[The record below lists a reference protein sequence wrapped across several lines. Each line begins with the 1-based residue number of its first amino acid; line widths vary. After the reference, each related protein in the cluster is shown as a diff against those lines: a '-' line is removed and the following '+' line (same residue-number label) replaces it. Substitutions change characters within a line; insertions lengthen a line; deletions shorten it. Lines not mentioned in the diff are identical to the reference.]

1 MKIFKVCLYIL
12 AITFLGC
19 REGEAMYF
27 EGGKVVPVHISFPS
41 AVFTAPDV
49 VGAGISSPLI
59 MNRAIS
65 LIDATP
71 AEAAIH
77 MSAYGF
83 DHKGII
89 NALKRAANRG
99 VHVFVLIDIS
109 REETQEQN
117 QPVIREL
124 QHAGAN
130 LVAKSFYNDASKS
143 AINHNKF
150 ILFSKLVTDR
160 DTAANIVFQTSHNF
174 TEADTKKVQDAVVL
188 QQEGLYKAYLNYWTD
203 MESRAVSGMK
213 NYQYKEYNDDVAGIR
228 ACFLPMRKNG
238 AFTGDDFII
247 DILNDITDPANT
259 TVRVGMSDWV
269 NSRLN
274 VAQKLHELLKKG
286 AKIELV
292 VKNKIDDSIIDEI
305 AQMEKEGAYVKMLNL
320 EDKSR
325 PRQNIHSKFMMID
338 GEYQH
343 QRVRMVVTGSHNF
356 TQNALQNNCETEL
369 LLRDPGIYSA
379 YEDNYKGLK
388 NM

>member
-1 MKIFKVCLYIL
+1 M
-12 AITFLGC
+12 
-19 REGEAMYF
+19 
-27 EGGKVVPVHISFPS
+27 
-41 AVFTAPDV
+41 D
-49 VGAGISSPLI
+49 
-59 MNRAIS
+59 RAIS

-71 AEAAIH
+71 AGAEIH

-83 DHKGII
+83 DHSGII
-89 NALKRAANRG
+89 SALKRAAARG
-99 VHVFVLIDIS
+99 AHVFVLVDVS
-109 REETQEQN
+109 REETQEEN
-117 QPVIREL
+117 KPVIREL
-124 QHAGAN
+124 QHAGTN
-130 LVAKSFYNDASKS
+130 LVAKPFYNDASKS

-150 ILFSKLVTDR
+150 ILFSRLVTDR

-188 QQEGLYKAYLNYWTD
+188 QQEGLYNAYLHYWTD
-203 MESRAVSGMK
+203 LESRSVAGMK
-213 NYQYKEYNDDVAGIR
+213 NYTYSEYNNVAAGIR
-228 ACFLPMRKNG
+228 ACFLPMRRNG

-247 DILNDITDPANT
+247 DILDNITDPAHT

-274 VAQKLHELLKKG
+274 VAQKLHALLKQG
-286 AKIELV
+286 ATIELV

-343 QRVRMVVTGSHNF
+343 ERVRMVVTGSHNF

-369 LLRDPGIYSA
+369 LLRDPGIYKA
-379 YEDNYKGLK
+379 YEENYKGLK